1 MCAIQTKD
9 DNKEK
14 SNRQGNVERVL
25 GIVCSQEAHLN
36 LHDDQ
41 ILSIFI
47 WGSYMSHLVF
57 GLNPTVLAEGANT
70 SKDRVAKKQ

>member
-1 MCAIQTKD
+1 MCSMQTKD

-14 SNRQGNVERVL
+14 SNRQGNVECVL

-41 ILSIFI
+41 ILSTFI
-47 WGSYMSHLVF
+47 WGSNRSHLVL
-57 GLNPTVLAEGANT
+57 GLNPTVLAKRANT
-70 SKDRVAKKQ
+70 SADRVAEEQ